1 MSTRDSLPNAEEI
14 GAEAEAD
21 LAVEVKARSLHRN
34 RRTIADLRS
43 EIRELHRELD
53 AREEDIA
60 TLEALREKPAK
71 PKALKPKRR
80 KRDGK
85 QPAAFVALASD
96 WHTCEVVSLTQTGG
110 LNEHN
115 QEIGTERAWR
125 WAKAIVRM
133 LKREQLTTEVYSLV
147 LWLGGDFLVNDGLHY
162 KSERAC
168 DLSPPDEAQFI
179 RNLLVGIIGHI
190 RSELDVPR
198 IVIPT
203 SWGNHDRTTAK
214 IVPGH
219 AGDYSHIQPVYR
231 DLASWFAAD
240 SSIDF
245 HVSEAEWLELDVH
258 GYPMLFHHGHAIR
271 YGGGV
276 GGLAVPLLRQVGRL
290 HSDYDFRTLNVGH
303 FHQRGVFQGGA
314 AFCNGSLVG
323 ANGYSRDHGMP
334 SERPAQVAYSLDL
347 ERMDIGNIY
356 TIWGTD

>member
-1 MSTRDSLPNAEEI
+1 VPDVDALL
-14 GAEAEAD
+14 AEAEQEEAERVSAR
-21 LAVEVKARSLHRN
+21 AVHRN
-34 RRTIADLRS
+34 RRTIADLRR

-53 AREEDIA
+53 EREEDIA
-60 TLEALREKPAK
+60 TLEALRDKPTKAK
-71 PKALKPKRR
+71 RLRPQKR

-96 WHTCEVVSLTQTGG
+96 WHTCEVVSLKQTGG
-110 LNEHN
+110 INEHS
-115 QEIGTERAWR
+115 QEIGEERAWR
-125 WAKAIVRM
+125 WANALVKMV
-133 LKREQLTTEVYSLV
+133 KREQLTTEVHSLV

-179 RNLLVGIIGHI
+179 RNMLAELIGFI
-190 RSELDVPR
+190 RAELDVPH

-203 SWGNHDRTTAK
+203 SWGNHDRSTIK
-214 IVPGH
+214 MVPGH

-231 DLASWFAAD
+231 DLAAWFAAD

-245 HVSEAEWLELDVH
+245 HISDAEWLELDVH

-276 GGLAVPLLRQVGRL
+276 GGLAVPLLRQMGRL
-290 HSDYDFRTLNVGH
+290 HSDYDFKTLNVGH
-303 FHQRGVFQGGA
+303 FHQRGVFQGGT

-323 ANGYSRDHGMP
+323 PNGYSRDHGMP
-334 SERPAQVAYSLDL
+334 SEKPAQVAYTLDL
-347 ERMDIGNIY
+347 ERMDIGNVY
-356 TIWGTD
+356 TLWGVD